1 MISIILLFN
10 HFDSSHMVLVV
21 HCLNVRWL
29 NIALWLVRVLT
40 LLLLM
45 LINNIVRVWVLLSA

>member
-1 MISIILLFN
+1 
-10 HFDSSHMVLVV
+10 MVLVV